1 MSRTRPPLDLPTGT
15 YVADLPGGRWW
26 WSAGTSAVHGGERR
40 WTALSADRVRD
51 LYGPAGWQ
59 HLLAAVR
66 SCALHGEPFAVQ
78 VPVLTDP
85 GPAAHPAAP
94 EAAAAAPRAVVVTG
108 AADPERPGTPL
119 RRVRGHVVDV
129 SAATDGWIGQRVQE
143 QLEVALASRTLIDQ
157 AKGALMLAYGVDAE
171 EAFGLLKWYS
181 MHSQVKLAVL
191 AQRLVDLVSRTSVL
205 PAGAHGRVDDL
216 LDRALAAGEGGRD
229 GGAAGGPGEDLVVE
243 GPRACDAGRLLTV
256 RGEVDLLTARRFAAA
271 VGTAEAQ
278 AAPPERVVVDLTGV
292 DYLGSAAVSV
302 LTAADRRCRRAG
314 TPLTVVLD
322 RDCDVRDA
330 TGLGALDVRAG
341 VPG

>member
-1 MSRTRPPLDLPTGT
+1 MSETHPPLDLPTGT

-26 WSAGTSAVHGGERR
+26 WSAGTNAVHGGERR
-40 WTALSADRVRD
+40 WTALTADRVRD

-59 HLLAAVR
+59 HLLGAVR
-66 SCALHGEPFAVQ
+66 TCALHGEPFAVQ
-78 VPVLTDP
+78 VPVEVE
-85 GPAAHPAAP
+85 G
-94 EAAAAAPRAVVVTG
+94 APRAVVVTG

-129 SAATDGWIGQRVQE
+129 ASGADRWVGQRVQE
-143 QLEVALASRTLIDQ
+143 QLEVALASRTVIDQ
-157 AKGALMLAYGVDAE
+157 AKGALMLAYGVDAD

-181 MHSQVKLAVL
+181 MHSQVKLSVL

-216 LDRALAAGEGGRD
+216 LDRALAAGDPAHGPAAA
-229 GGAAGGPGEDLVVE
+229 GAAGEPGEDLVVD
-243 GPRACDAGRLLTV
+243 GPRPCDGGRLLTV